1 MNEDEQTALELRRL
15 RRMLKQMHSLSEHA
29 SLTGALSEGATDAVQ
44 QYNRILRRLEDLNV
58 VTAGIFS
65 ILPAD
70 ASFDRLGVL
79 SKLLEGYLADEIPDS
94 GKEGREGGGHK
105 IIIGSNLGEINGLEE
120 LKDLGRIIR
129 ENLPEFLRK
138 RSEAPAPP
146 TPPTPPTP
154 PAPPAPPY
162 EHRSSFSEE

>member
-29 SLTGALSEGATDAVQ
+29 SLTGALSEGAMDAVQ
-44 QYNRILRRLEDLNV
+44 QYNRILRRLEELDV
-58 VTAGIFS
+58 VTPGIFS
-65 ILPAD
+65 MLPDD

-79 SKLLEGYLADEIPDS
+79 SKLLEGYLAEEFNDAPTN
-94 GKEGREGGGHK
+94 REGGGHK

-129 ENLPEFLRK
+129 ENLPDFLRK
-138 RSEAPAPP
+138 RTEPPPPTPPIPP

-154 PAPPAPPY
+154 HVP
-162 EHRSSFSEE
+162 RSPFSEE